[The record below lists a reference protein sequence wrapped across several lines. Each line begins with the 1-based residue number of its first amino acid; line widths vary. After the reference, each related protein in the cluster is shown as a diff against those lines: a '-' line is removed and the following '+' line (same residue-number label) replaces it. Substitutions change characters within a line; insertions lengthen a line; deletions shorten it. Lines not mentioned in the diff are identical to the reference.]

1 MGQSTAPTEEA
12 LKEYEIWWADLPEPV
27 GRRPVLLL
35 SRDSAYRY
43 LDRAIVVEITTVIR
57 DIPQEVRLGKE
68 EGLARRSVANLD
80 NIHVVPTA
88 RLRRRAGV
96 LGWRRIV
103 ELKRAFGHALRW
115 SELTGL

>member
-1 MGQSTAPTEEA
+1 MGQSTAPTEQT
-12 LKEYEIWWADLPEPV
+12 LKQYEIWWADLPEPV

-43 LDRAIVVEITTVIR
+43 LDRVIVVEITTVIR

-88 RLRRRAGV
+88 RLRRRAGM
-96 LGWRRIV
+96 LAWRRII

-115 SELTGL
+115 SDLTGL

>member
-1 MGQSTAPTEEA
+1 LVEGATAAEEI
-12 LKEYEIWWADLPEPV
+12 LKQYEIWWADLPEPV

-35 SRDSAYRY
+35 SRDGAYRY
-43 LDRAIVVEITTVIR
+43 LDRALVVEITTVIR
-57 DIPQEVRLGKE
+57 NIPQEVRLGRR
-68 EGLARRSVANLD
+68 EGLAKHSVANFD

-88 RLRRRAGV
+88 RLRRQAGS

-103 ELKRAFGHALRW
+103 ELKRAFGHAVRW